1 MRNRI
6 AFALYVGPCWEVWKC
21 CRLSARIPNHVSEN
35 RIHAPLNAGNFTSES
50 GMVLTEFVPEM
61 KIGSEPDVEHPGS
74 SHFTVAATRRIC
86 FWMEARKSFGRRS
99 ACSSDFQP
107 AAVFCAV
114 STAIFQSG
122 LAGILALSAK
132 RRICSGVISERLRLS
147 PKLRPSLSLG
157 I

>member
-1 MRNRI
+1 MLKAI
-6 AFALYVGPCWEVWKC
+6 AEDND
-21 CRLSARIPNHVSEN
+21 LSETTLQHIKSNTEC
-35 RIHAPLNAGNFTSES
+35 
-50 GMVLTEFVPEM
+50 VLVPEV

-122 LAGILALSAK
+122 LAGILVLSAK
-132 RRICSGVISERLRLS
+132 RRIWSWVISERLRLS
-147 PKLRPSLSLG
+147 PKLRPSLYVC
-157 I
+157 